1 MNYYKVDPQY
11 TALGPWSGC
20 WECPSGTI
28 YNAEKEKC
36 VKRDVQKRDVDI
48 DELLKDLKTPLI
60 SLVTK
65 CLMNNKT
72 GVKTMIGL
80 KKNCNLEIVELK

>member
-28 YNAEKEKC
+28 YNAEKEEC
-36 VKRDVQKRDVDI
+36 VKRDVQKKDVDI
-48 DELLKDLKTPLI
+48 DELLKDLKNI
-60 SLVTK
+60 KDSLNQSCHEVSY
-65 CLMNNKT
+65 
-72 GVKTMIGL
+72 
-80 KKNCNLEIVELK
+80 EQ

>member
-1 MNYYKVDPQY
+1 MNYYKVYPQY

-48 DELLKDLKTPLI
+48 DELLKDLKTFKD
-60 SLVTK
+60 SLNQSCHEVPY
-65 CLMNNKT
+65 
-72 GVKTMIGL
+72 
-80 KKNCNLEIVELK
+80 EQ